1 MGFKPVPL
9 NAPAGTSGAK
19 RGLLSVVTLGLQ
31 GGTRFASNWLI
42 ASFAGKVVFGTVAV
56 ATSLAFLLHTFWPSS
71 TQSAASKFVARARG
85 KEDDVEVHAVARQL
99 SLRVVQVTAFLAVV
113 SVIAWVVLF
122 QGQWWEGL
130 CVAAI
135 LVTVCTSQYARG
147 IHFGADQVA
156 RGTRVDIIASVVGI
170 AATGVLLAL
179 GVRNMLLTLPLSLSL
194 GVYSLLCWPWTAHG
208 RPERALRSEID
219 KFVTFSAI
227 GSVASAGMLQMSQLV
242 TKQFGEATSGIY
254 GVALQLVTPMSLI
267 TTALIMVFYPGLAK
281 AHGAGDHETLRRH
294 TDMATRGFV
303 AVLVAFFGGVA
314 IAARPV
320 IHVVYSAVSGR
331 HDYAP
336 AAILIPVFCLA
347 LLVNNVATPSVS
359 AITAGEH
366 KYMWYP
372 MLASQGGLLCAVI
385 VWFTVVPHIGVFAV
399 AAGYA
404 FGAIVCACFLY
415 AVAWRLT
422 GQKWVDVSVQMVVAC
437 VLIAVASWAVQRFSP
452 NLWIDIAVAVVFG
465 LGWLAWST
473 PVMLRLIRQNR
484 S

>member
-1 MGFKPVPL
+1 M
-9 NAPAGTSGAK
+9 
-19 RGLLSVVTLGLQ
+19 
-31 GGTRFASNWLI
+31 
-42 ASFAGKVVFGTVAV
+42 
-56 ATSLAFLLHTFWPSS
+56 
-71 TQSAASKFVARARG
+71 ARARG